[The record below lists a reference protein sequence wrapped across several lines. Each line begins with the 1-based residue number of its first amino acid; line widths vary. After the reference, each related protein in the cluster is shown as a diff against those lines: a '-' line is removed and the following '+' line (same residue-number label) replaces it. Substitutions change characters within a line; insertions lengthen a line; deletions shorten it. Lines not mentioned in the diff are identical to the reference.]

1 MRTGN
6 TKTLTPKQIE
16 ANRHNA
22 LQSTG
27 PRTPAGPLEQTLVEH
42 IVAMLRR
49 SPRGE
54 NHICSFPKTN
64 PYDGGCKNRKTSFF
78 NWNRRFSTPGSAE
91 NNNLFY
97 ETNPNEWDPFLPPI
111 GRQPGLRPPRA
122 RRRLPRFTR
131 PRPATIPAVSSES
144 SDRGRESI
152 PNFRGRKPPPQPM
165 PPRPLIPQ

>member
-6 TKTLTPKQIE
+6 TKTLAPKQIE

-42 IVAMLRR
+42 TVAMLRR
-49 SPRGE
+49 SPRGG

-64 PYDGGCKNRKTSFF
+64 PYDGGFENRKTSFS
-78 NWNRRFSTPGSAE
+78 NWNRRFSIPGSVK

-97 ETNPNEWDPFLPPI
+97 ETNPNEWDPFLPHI
-111 GRQPGLRPPRA
+111 GRQSGLRPSRA
-122 RRRLPRFTR
+122 RRRLPQVRWSAPKAPTGVASPSQTFGVR
-131 PRPATIPAVSSES
+131 NRRHSQCPRV
-144 SDRGRESI
+144 R
-152 PNFRGRKPPPQPM
+152 
-165 PPRPLIPQ
+165 